1 MGETEFVEHMT
12 EEAMK
17 AQIQRISRL
26 TRSKTNRSILQVA
39 TALSVFGMKGCMEN
53 DEPQQPVESSENTW
67 QQVALTRVVLAIIA
81 LCNFVFSHWD
91 VLQTLLQMMRDRRG
105 RKPKRDGEQQDEV
118 QVSNTEEQQEEE
130 SSDVVVEELG
140 AEAQASASSEPRPP
154 STSPPRGPPPRA
166 PKFSPIPIDPPPRWD
181 PWSPEWFL
189 YFMLGRVNRRL
200 QRRGHSMDHNTLL
213 RYGHRRDILEM
224 QLGILEQNHSEGVR
238 RRAHMMCRGMTDLSP
253 DSGSSAGPEVEEDPE
268 PEHEDIATHRYVG
281 SEPEEESVGM
291 QIRRQQFST
300 ATSSSH
306 TGQTSRDE
314 QLRSEL
320 DSGDGYFSSSNL
332 PGRSLAMPSAGQEQ
346 QNDEDDDEVEDSE
359 TESHRRMR
367 YIYAGIEEVSDPE
380 YWQELHHFSSD
391 DDDASNSNGDG
402 DN

>member
-1 MGETEFVEHMT
+1 
-12 EEAMK
+12 
-17 AQIQRISRL
+17 
-26 TRSKTNRSILQVA
+26 
-39 TALSVFGMKGCMEN
+39 
-53 DEPQQPVESSENTW
+53 
-67 QQVALTRVVLAIIA
+67 
-81 LCNFVFSHWD
+81 
-91 VLQTLLQMMRDRRG
+91 
-105 RKPKRDGEQQDEV
+105 
-118 QVSNTEEQQEEE
+118 
-130 SSDVVVEELG
+130 
-140 AEAQASASSEPRPP
+140 
-154 STSPPRGPPPRA
+154 
-166 PKFSPIPIDPPPRWD
+166 
-181 PWSPEWFL
+181 
-189 YFMLGRVNRRL
+189 
-200 QRRGHSMDHNTLL
+200 
-213 RYGHRRDILEM
+213 M
-224 QLGILEQNHSEGVR
+224 QK
-238 RRAHMMCRGMTDLSP
+238 
-253 DSGSSAGPEVEEDPE
+253 
-268 PEHEDIATHRYVG
+268 
-281 SEPEEESVGM
+281 
-291 QIRRQQFST
+291 RRQQFTT